1 MDEQRNARQRPD
13 ALLQQQRVQ
22 HAAVIG
28 VIQDDRPPLGGDAT
42 REPPANWNPDA
53 LADFLLQAA
62 GRGGNQLAARIVQQQ
77 HRRGIGIQDLPDPA
91 QQRGKE
97 VISAQ
102 MRQRRIGPPTGYPA
116 ACPPHLAAGATALSP
131 RKNNVS
137 SIRRLAALPA
147 QADPLRRIACGEAG
161 RGQRR
166 SAATVACGVQHGRD
180 WAASAHYAGGAAGVI

>member
-62 GRGGNQLAARIVQQQ
+62 GRGGNQLAARVVQQQ
-77 HRRGIGIQDLPDPA
+77 HRRGIGIQDLLDPA

-102 MRQRRIGPPTGYPA
+102 MRQRRIGHRPDTPQLVLRIWRRAQRHYHLERITSPA
-116 ACPPHLAAGATALSP
+116 S
-131 RKNNVS
+131 
-137 SIRRLAALPA
+137 
-147 QADPLRRIACGEAG
+147 
-161 RGQRR
+161 
-166 SAATVACGVQHGRD
+166 
-180 WAASAHYAGGAAGVI
+180 GG